1 MRTLIVLLL
10 GCLLLSGCASEGSG
24 SITVEERKGEE
35 QYEEIFKVKDSNEVI
50 EFLDNLRWQTETQVM
65 MQHLADYRFTIPDSG
80 EEGDWRYYVWIT
92 PDGDQLEMTR
102 DSDQSNDYIKVSEE
116 DSQYLFKVLTG
127 ESL

>member
-24 SITVEERKGEE
+24 SIMVEERKGED
-35 QYEEIFKVKDSNEVI
+35 QYEEMFKVKDSSEVI

-65 MQHLADYRFTIPDSG
+65 MQHLADYRFTIQDSG

-92 PDGDQLEMTR
+92 PDGEQLEMTR

-116 DSQYLFKVLTG
+116 DSQYLFNVLTG
-127 ESL
+127 EGL

>member
-24 SITVEERKGEE
+24 SIIVEERKGED
-35 QYEEIFKVKDSNEVI
+35 QYEEIFKVKDSHEVI

-65 MQHLADYRFTIPDSG
+65 MQHLADYRFTIKDSG

-92 PDGDQLEMTR
+92 PDGDKLEMTR
-102 DSDQSNDYIKVSEE
+102 ESDLSTDYIRISEE
-116 DSQYLFKVLTG
+116 DSQYLFNLLTG
-127 ESL
+127 EHL